1 MSSEG
6 EQTPQAAPAD
16 IGQQVGEFRA
26 DFDALKQEIGKVIV
40 GQKDVVE
47 GILTAIFAG
56 GHVLL
61 EGAPGLGKTLL
72 ARTLADVL
80 DLEFRRIQFT
90 PDLMPADVIG
100 TYVVMESH
108 GKRTFEF
115 QQGPLFANVV
125 LADQVNR
132 ATPKTQ
138 SAMLEGMQEGGATV
152 ANRTYPLPSPFF
164 LIATQNP
171 LEMEGTFPL
180 PEAQLDRFTFKLLVS
195 QPSEKELDEIL
206 VRTTD
211 DEEPAVERLLDA
223 GRILDMC
230 DLVRQVPIAAE
241 IRKKAVRIVSAT
253 QPGSSHAAG
262 SAKQY
267 VQFGAGPRAA
277 QSLVLTAKVRA
288 LTAGRS
294 NVSADDLRSVAPAVL
309 RHRLILN
316 FDGQADG
323 VDADA
328 IVDDVLQSVGK

>member
-6 EQTPQAAPAD
+6 EHDVPSTAAD
-16 IGQQVGEFRA
+16 IGQQVDDFCA
-26 DFDALKQEIGKVIV
+26 DYEALKQEIGKVIV
-40 GQKDVVE
+40 GQKDAVE
-47 GILTAIFAG
+47 GVLTALFAG

-115 QQGPLFANVV
+115 QQGPLFANIV

-180 PEAQLDRFTFKLLVS
+180 PEAQLDRFTFKLLVRP
-195 QPSEKELDEIL
+195 PSESELDEI
-206 VRTTD
+206 VARTTEA
-211 DEEPAVERLLDA
+211 EEPVVERLFDA

-241 IRKKAVRIVSAT
+241 IRRAAVRIVSAT
-253 QPGSSHAAG
+253 QPGSPHAAEK
-262 SAKQY
+262 AKQY

-277 QSLVLTAKVRA
+277 QAMVLTAKVRA

-294 NVSADDLRSVAPAVL
+294 NVSAKDLRAVTPAVL

-323 VDADA
+323 VDPDA
-328 IVDDVLQSVGK
+328 IVEDVLQSIGK